1 MITMMLNLTKI
12 NKSMSKDIKIGKLL
26 CDEDIITKRQ
36 LNKALQVQVK
46 GDKRTLGEILVDL
59 GFCDFDDI
67 TDALLNSSTDTKQH
81 EEKHEEI
88 HNEPIQPEMVT
99 GLPPN
104 KPEPV
109 IEEPKKE
116 EPIELSE
123 EKVMGTK
130 FTMSLQTLGA
140 LVAVIASGIGGY
152 YMLLQ
157 EIEEAKNLP
166 EPPSIESIFGDEYP
180 SKPDGHNWPRSY
192 EQYKAQVGGLQKDM
206 DDVFDIID
214 EYEEKIE
221 DLEKLVAN
229 LRVEVAR
236 KKDK

>member
-1 MITMMLNLTKI
+1 
-12 NKSMSKDIKIGKLL
+12 MSDGVKLGQLL
-26 CDEDIITKRQ
+26 CDADIITKRQ
-36 LNKALQVQVK
+36 LSKALQEQVK
-46 GDKRTLGEILVDL
+46 GRKGTIGEILVEM
-59 GFCDFDDI
+59 GVCTFDDI
-67 TDALLNSSTDTKQH
+67 TDALMNSSTDTKQH

-88 HNEPIQPEMVT
+88 HKEPIPVEI
-99 GLPPN
+99 
-104 KPEPV
+104 KPEIQDIPPV
-109 IEEPKKE
+109 EPKRQ
-116 EPIELSE
+116 EPVEISE
-123 EKVMGTK
+123 DKVMGTK
-130 FTMSLQTLGA
+130 FTMSIQTIIA
-140 LVAVIASGIGGY
+140 LVGVISAGVGGY

-192 EQYKAQVGGLQKDM
+192 EQYKTQVGGLQKDM

-221 DLEKLVAN
+221 ELEKLVSN
-229 LRVEVAR
+229 LRVEVAK

>member
-1 MITMMLNLTKI
+1 
-12 NKSMSKDIKIGKLL
+12 MSDGVRLGQLL
-26 CDEDIITKRQ
+26 CDADVITKRQ
-36 LNKALQVQVK
+36 LSKALQEQVK
-46 GDKRTLGEILVDL
+46 GKKGTIGEILVNM
-59 GFCDFDDI
+59 GVCSFEDI
-67 TDALLNSSTDTKQH
+67 TEAMMNHSSDTKKH

-88 HNEPIQPEMVT
+88 HKEPIP
-99 GLPPN
+99 

-109 IEEPKKE
+109 VVEPTPQPVVEEPKVE

-123 EKVMGTK
+123 DKVMGTK
-130 FTMSLQTLGA
+130 FTMSIQTIIA
-140 LVAVIASGIGGY
+140 LVSVIAAGVGGY
-152 YMLLQ
+152 YMLLA
-157 EIEEAKNLP
+157 EIEEAKQLP

-192 EQYKAQVGGLQKDM
+192 EQYKTQVGGLQKDM

-221 DLEKLVAN
+221 ELEKLVSN
-229 LRVEVAR
+229 LRVEVAK

>member
-1 MITMMLNLTKI
+1 
-12 NKSMSKDIKIGKLL
+12 MSDGVKLGQLL

-36 LNKALQVQVK
+36 LSKALQAQVK
-46 GDKRTLGEILVDL
+46 GNKGTIGEILVEMN
-59 GFCDFDDI
+59 FCTFEDI
-67 TDALLNSSTDTKQH
+67 TDALMNSSTDTKQH

-88 HNEPIQPEMVT
+88 HNEPIQQPVVES
-99 GLPPN
+99 

-109 IEEPKKE
+109 REEPKKE
-116 EPIELSE
+116 EPIEVSE
-123 EKVMGTK
+123 EKIMSTK

-140 LVAVIASGIGGY
+140 LVALVASGIGGY

-157 EIEEAKNLP
+157 EIEEAKQLP

-192 EQYKAQVGGLQKDM
+192 EQYKTQVGGLQKDM
-206 DDVFDIID
+206 DEVYDYID
-214 EYEEKIE
+214 EFEEKIDE
-221 DLEKLVAN
+221 LEKLVAN

>member
-1 MITMMLNLTKI
+1 MNG
-12 NKSMSKDIKIGKLL
+12 DIKIGKLL

-46 GDKRTLGEILVDL
+46 GDKRTLGEILVDQ

-67 TDALLNSSTDTKQH
+67 TNALLDHDSDTQKH
-81 EEKHEEI
+81 EDKHEEI
-88 HNEPIQPEMVT
+88 YNEPIQPEMVT
-99 GLPPN
+99 GLPPH

-109 IEEPKKE
+109 KE

-130 FTMSLQTLGA
+130 FTMSVQTLGA
-140 LVAVIASGIGGY
+140 LVMVIASGIGGY

-157 EIEEAKNLP
+157 EIELAKQLP
-166 EPPSIESIFGDEYP
+166 EPVSVENIFGDEYP

-192 EQYKAQVGGLQKDM
+192 EQYKTQVGGLQKDM
-206 DDVFDIID
+206 EDVFEIIE
-214 EYEEKIE
+214 EYEEAIE
-221 DLEKLVAN
+221 DLEKIVSN
-229 LRVEVAR
+229 LRVEVA
-236 KKDK
+236 KKRDK

>member
-1 MITMMLNLTKI
+1 
-12 NKSMSKDIKIGKLL
+12 MSDGVKLGQLL
-26 CDEDIITKRQ
+26 CDADIITKRQ
-36 LNKALQVQVK
+36 LSKALQAQVK
-46 GDKRTLGEILVDL
+46 GKQGTIGEILVEMN
-59 GFCDFDDI
+59 FCTFEDI
-67 TDALLNSSTDTKQH
+67 TDALMNSSTDTKQH

-88 HNEPIQPEMVT
+88 HNEPLQPEMVT

-109 IEEPKKE
+109 VEIKPDVKDIPPVEV
-116 EPIELSE
+116 SE
-123 EKVMGTK
+123 EKIMGTK

-140 LVAVIASGIGGY
+140 LVALLASGIGGY

-157 EIEEAKNLP
+157 EIEEAKQLP

-192 EQYKAQVGGLQKDM
+192 EQYKTQVGGLQKDM
-206 DDVFDIID
+206 GDVFDAME
-214 EYEEKIE
+214 EYDEKIE
-221 DLEKLVAN
+221 ELEKLVSN
-229 LRVEVAR
+229 LRVEVAK

>member
-1 MITMMLNLTKI
+1 
-12 NKSMSKDIKIGKLL
+12 MSENGIRLGQLL
-26 CDEDIITKRQ
+26 CDEDVITKRQ
-36 LNKALQVQVK
+36 LSKALQEQVK
-46 GDKRTLGEILVDL
+46 GKKGTLGEILVDM
-59 GFCDFDDI
+59 GVCTFEDI
-67 TDALLNSSTDTKQH
+67 TDAMMNHNSDTQKH

-88 HNEPIQPEMVT
+88 HKEPIPQPVQQ
-99 GLPPN
+99 
-104 KPEPV
+104 PV
-109 IEEPKKE
+109 VEEPKVE

-140 LVAVIASGIGGY
+140 LVSVIAAGVGGY

-192 EQYKAQVGGLQKDM
+192 EQYKSQVGGLQEDM
-206 DDVFDIID
+206 DAVYDIID
-214 EYEEKIE
+214 EYEEQIA
-221 DLEKLVAN
+221 DLEKLVSN
-229 LRVEVAR
+229 LRVEVAK